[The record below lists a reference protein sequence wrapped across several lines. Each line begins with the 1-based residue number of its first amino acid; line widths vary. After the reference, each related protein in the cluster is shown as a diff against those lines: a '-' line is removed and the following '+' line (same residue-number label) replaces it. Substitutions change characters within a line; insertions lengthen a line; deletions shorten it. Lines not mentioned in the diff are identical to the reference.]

1 MSKEITS
8 SLAGKVVVITGA
20 DSGIGQATADELS
33 SKGASILINYHTD
46 KGGAEK
52 TLQMVEANGS
62 KGLILQGDVSN
73 YEEVQK
79 IFETAVRELGTPYI
93 VVNSAGVDAKGKKVE
108 EMDIE
113 IFDQTIKTNLYGTFY
128 SCKEFIKLRKS
139 AGGEGKIVN
148 ISSVHEDIPRSGAAE
163 YCASKG
169 GVRNLTRC
177 LALELAELKINVI
190 NVSPGMVLT
199 PMNQEAIDDPKKM
212 EEQVQSIPLK
222 RAAEPSE
229 IAKLVAYLVSED
241 ASYATGQSY
250 FLDGGLM
257 QNLGQGA

>member
-1 MSKEITS
+1 MSKKITT
-8 SLAGKVVVITGA
+8 SLAGKVAVITGA

-33 SKGASILINYHTD
+33 SKGASILINYLED
-46 KGGAEK
+46 KAGAEK
-52 TLQMVEANGS
+52 TLQLVEANGS
-62 KGLILQGDVSN
+62 KGLVVQGHVSD
-73 YEEVQK
+73 YAQVK
-79 IFETAVRELGTPYI
+79 KMFETATTELGVPFI
-93 VVNSAGVDAKGKKVE
+93 VVNCAGIDAKGEKVE
-108 EMDIE
+108 KMDIE
-113 IFDQTIKTNLYGTFY
+113 IFDKAIKTNLYGTFY
-128 SCKEFIKLRKS
+128 SCKEFIKGLRTV
-139 AGGEGKIVN
+139 GGEGKIVN
-148 ISSVHEDIPRSGAAE
+148 ISSVHEDIPRSGAVE

-177 LALELAELKINVI
+177 LALELAESKINVN

-199 PMNQEAIDDPKKM
+199 PMNQKAIDDPKEL

-222 RAAEPSE
+222 RAAQPEE

-241 ASYATGQSY
+241 DSYATGQSY